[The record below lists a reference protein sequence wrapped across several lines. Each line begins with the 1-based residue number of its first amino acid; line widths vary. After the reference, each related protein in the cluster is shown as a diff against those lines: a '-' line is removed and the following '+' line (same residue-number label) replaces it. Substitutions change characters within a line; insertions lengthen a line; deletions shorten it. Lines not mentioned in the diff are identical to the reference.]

1 LLDYRASF
9 RLLPSP
15 LAFIPLHEVRWGQGC
30 YEAVVLER
38 TRRHVETDDMEG
50 GIRKDGIGT
59 ADAACLCPRRSG
71 KANVVNVPWSSTN
84 AYTG

>member
-1 LLDYRASF
+1 
-9 RLLPSP
+9 
-15 LAFIPLHEVRWGQGC
+15 
-30 YEAVVLER
+30 
-38 TRRHVETDDMEG
+38 MEG